1 MNVNKTKIK
10 SNSTR
15 TIVVVLGIILGVTG
29 IIHGLYEII
38 QGNKAT
44 SGIIIQAIGSEQ
56 QNWLYGGEEALTIIP
71 NYLITG
77 IITIFVS
84 LMVIIWTVFFI
95 TRKNGSLIFFLLN
108 FLSFLTGGGIFQI
121 VTFTIATVFSTRING
136 TLDWWENKLSENFRN
151 KIKGYW
157 IPFTILGVLPYLFVQ
172 EIGIFGIIPG
182 ITDPEIIIN
191 MVFILLF
198 ISLILFV
205 FAFISG
211 FAYEIENRKLSN
223 Y

>member
-84 LMVIIWTVFFI
+84 LMVLNWTIFFI
-95 TRKNGSLIFFLLN
+95 SRKNGSLIFFLLN

-121 VTFTIATVFSTRING
+121 VTFSIATVFATRING
-136 TLDWWENKLSENFRN
+136 SLDWWENKLSENFRN

-205 FAFISG
+205 FAFICG
-211 FAYEIENRKLSN
+211 FAYEIENRKLN
-223 Y
+223 YY